1 MASLNGKVAI
11 VTGASG
17 GIGKGIAHKLAE
29 EGAIVVVNGRRRA
42 TGEAVVQSIRE
53 GGGRADYIGG
63 DILSG
68 EAMRALAEQT
78 IQRFGQIDILVASA
92 GGQVAGEASDASRL
106 DPEARLFRNLDPAVV
121 AERVSAATLGKL
133 NPAHAVVNHML
144 ERGGGNILF
153 ITSEGGRV
161 ATKGQTVAS
170 LSAGGL
176 IMMAKVLAKEL
187 AASKIRVNTI
197 AVTLVEDTPSWDVFM
212 RGDADRRSM
221 YAKIQKKAPL
231 GLAKP
236 GDIAELAAFLVSDK
250 AAYITGATVSPT
262 GGLTYS

>member
-1 MASLNGKVAI
+1 MAALNGKVAI

-17 GIGKGIAHKLAE
+17 GIGRGIAVKLAE
-29 EGAIVVVNGRRRA
+29 EGATVIINGRSGA
-42 TGEAVVQSIRE
+42 TGEAVALMIRE
-53 GGGRADYIGG
+53 RGGCAEFIGG

-68 EAMRALAEQT
+68 EAMQGLAQET
-78 IQRFGQIDILVASA
+78 IKRYGQIDILVASA
-92 GGQVAGEASDASRL
+92 GGQVAGHASDASRL
-106 DPEARLFRNLDPAVV
+106 DPEARLFRNLDPAGV
-121 AERVSAATLGKL
+121 AERVSAATLGKV
-133 NPAHAVVNHML
+133 NPARAVVNHMVG
-144 ERGGGNILF
+144 RGAGNILF

-161 ATKGQTVAS
+161 PTKGQTVAS
-170 LSAGGL
+170 LCSGGL

-197 AVTLVEDTPSWDVFM
+197 AVTLVEDTPSWDLFM
-212 RGDADRRSM
+212 SGDTDRRSM